1 MDSPQETESIYF
13 EDPNVT
19 LFLSQLESPSDT
31 NDISQNDNS
40 PYKNSFNDQQSEQDN
55 IDNSPKK
62 NKKLFDDASFQ
73 KSKIQNF
80 LLINDYPSTQID
92 IDFYFEEISDTLD
105 RYSKQILLDF
115 SKCSLKNVQRE
126 MIYKAKRI
134 EHMVEQ
140 TYNYDIKLKKE
151 MTEESAYLYRV
162 IYSWR
167 RVAGDGNCYYRSV
180 IFSYLEYLIFTENI
194 NVLKRIIS
202 NIWIKFNVNYIYTKN
217 LPENIKS
224 ILVSKE
230 TNVVMGILYCIIK
243 KLENKDDKNKN
254 IFNAYELLLKAF
266 NFSRSFDTLM
276 IFYLRY
282 SLYEYILENK
292 NKVVSKDFP
301 VLLGN
306 LLPIKYQIENEN
318 NSDETIFLFEKYFYE
333 DLLKFYTCAEQ
344 IAVYLTPFVLKLN
357 LNVIFYDF
365 GKDTDIETKFFPSYL
380 NNKDSIY
387 VLFRKAHYDICY
399 NKEYINKYDN
409 LISLYKNFSN
419 NFCVL
424 NENDVLNYGKNINIT
439 DPYQNDTSKIFNRV
453 LNNKKKIENDNNN
466 IIINNYI
473 DNNDIDNKDIDNNGI
488 DNNDNENNNQNE
500 EFEINNILNNL
511 KKQVENQISC
521 LFCTKLIPSNS
532 SICTGIKLPCNCNFI

>member
-13 EDPNVT
+13 EDPTVT
-19 LFLSQLESPSDT
+19 QFLSQLESPSDT
-31 NDISQNDNS
+31 NDISQNNNS

-202 NIWIKFNVNYIYTKN
+202 NIWIKFNVI
-217 LPENIKS
+217 NIILNHLHS
-224 ILVSKE
+224 IL
-230 TNVVMGILYCIIK
+230 I
-243 KLENKDDKNKN
+243 
-254 IFNAYELLLKAF
+254 
-266 NFSRSFDTLM
+266 
-276 IFYLRY
+276 
-282 SLYEYILENK
+282 
-292 NKVVSKDFP
+292 
-301 VLLGN
+301 
-306 LLPIKYQIENEN
+306 
-318 NSDETIFLFEKYFYE
+318 
-333 DLLKFYTCAEQ
+333 
-344 IAVYLTPFVLKLN
+344 
-357 LNVIFYDF
+357 
-365 GKDTDIETKFFPSYL
+365 
-380 NNKDSIY
+380 
-387 VLFRKAHYDICY
+387 
-399 NKEYINKYDN
+399 
-409 LISLYKNFSN
+409 
-419 NFCVL
+419 
-424 NENDVLNYGKNINIT
+424 
-439 DPYQNDTSKIFNRV
+439 
-453 LNNKKKIENDNNN
+453 
-466 IIINNYI
+466 
-473 DNNDIDNKDIDNNGI
+473 
-488 DNNDNENNNQNE
+488 
-500 EFEINNILNNL
+500 
-511 KKQVENQISC
+511 
-521 LFCTKLIPSNS
+521 
-532 SICTGIKLPCNCNFI
+532 